1 VKKKFP
7 LGYWNTNNIATAIV
21 AVATY
26 FSGQLFDWA
35 AYIGGS
41 PQTEHEEDAYN
52 EVAQWGAKLDRDL
65 AAYLAR
71 RKGYSLPP
79 ELYRE

>member
-7 LGYWNTNNIATAIV
+7 LGYWNTNGVATAIV

-35 AYIGGS
+35 ACIVLLDEIKAIEKRLTDLTNE
-41 PQTEHEEDAYN
+41 TEC
-52 EVAQWGAKLDRDL
+52 GII
-65 AAYLAR
+65 
-71 RKGYSLPP
+71 
-79 ELYRE
+79 